1 MRFVVYDDW
10 RVGVLRTDGVHE
22 ISGLLPE
29 PWRGTRHAMNWVVEH
44 FDRIRPEV
52 ERRVDEA
59 DPVSPSSIRL
69 RPPVPVPLQLLAA
82 PRNNAAHIR
91 EMRATGAA
99 SPALPQ
105 TPREVGFF
113 LKAPGSIVG
122 PSDAIELPLLPGRR
136 FDHEAE
142 LALVIGRE
150 ARAVTRGQALDYV
163 FGYTCLLDI
172 TLRAGEGRR
181 EERPMRKSY
190 ATFTPI
196 GPTLVTA
203 DEVPDPADLT
213 LRLWVNGDLRQDAR
227 VRDLIVGVPELIE
240 IASHVLPLQP
250 GDLYTTG
257 SPAGVGP
264 LAAGDTVVVEL
275 DRVGRMSLPVR
286 LRDW

>member
-1 MRFVVYDDW
+1 VKFVVYDGW
-10 RVGVLRTDGVHE
+10 QVGALLRGGVHD
-22 ISGLLPE
+22 ISRLIPE
-29 PWRGTRHAMNWVVEH
+29 PWRGTRYAMNWLVER
-44 FDRIRPEV
+44 FERMRPEV
-52 ERRVDEA
+52 ERCIGQVD
-59 DPVSPSSIRL
+59 PIQLSSLRL
-69 RPPVPVPLQLLAA
+69 RPPVPVPMQLLAA
-82 PRNNAAHIR
+82 PANNAAHNR
-91 EMRATGAA
+91 EMHRISG
-99 SPALPQ
+99 PQPPGPQ
-105 TPREVGFF
+105 TPRDVGFF
-113 LKAPGSIVG
+113 LKAPGSIIG
-122 PSDAIELPLLPGRR
+122 PSDAIELPSLPGRR

-150 ARAVTRGQALDYV
+150 ARGVARARALDHV
-163 FGYTCLLDI
+163 FGYTCLIDV

-190 ATFTPI
+190 ATFTPV

-203 DEVPDPADLT
+203 DEVPDPAELT
-213 LRLWVNGDLRQDAR
+213 VRLWVNGDLRQNAGIR
-227 VRDLIVGVPELIE
+227 ELIVDVPELIE

-264 LAAGDTVVVEL
+264 LVPGDTVVVEM